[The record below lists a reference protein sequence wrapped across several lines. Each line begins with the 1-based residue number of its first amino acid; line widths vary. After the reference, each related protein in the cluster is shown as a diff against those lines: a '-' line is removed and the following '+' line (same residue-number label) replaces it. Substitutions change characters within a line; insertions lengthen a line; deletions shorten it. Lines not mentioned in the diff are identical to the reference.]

1 MTTFFIQNEAWNIN
15 DVVPEK
21 TSSFWTK
28 KELSFDDLLMTT
40 RKKPENKQKISL
52 SLSCLYV
59 YIYAEFTNE
68 ASNITVKGLDLY
80 DLHTL
85 NSRNTQNYAS
95 IFWFACFDRL
105 QSSNAHC
112 E

>member
-1 MTTFFIQNEAWNIN
+1 MMLFQRELHHFEQ
-15 DVVPEK
+15 
-21 TSSFWTK
+21 K

-68 ASNITVKGLDLY
+68 ASNITVKGLDFTICMIY
-80 DLHTL
+80 TL
-85 NSRNTQNYAS
+85 
-95 IFWFACFDRL
+95 
-105 QSSNAHC
+105 
-112 E
+112 